1 MSQYLYLLFPLTA
14 LLISCSKERG
24 DLDSPDLE
32 KYLIRDDSSFMY
44 GFATAIKVV
53 PGRGSIRWIANNRI
67 IDNKGRYGMSFTN
80 YGDTTNWR
88 DLEGTAF
95 LREAISIEF
104 DPFSLNKQKIV
115 DDISNQKDPK
125 LNLGNYFKLAD
136 GGDVLDATWD
146 IDMSKDSYV
155 KVEKID
161 RVRKVIEGSFDLH
174 FKVVSQS
181 TLPGIKYA
189 ERARFKSGKFKAKIF
204 TK

>member
-1 MSQYLYLLFPLTA
+1 MRQSFCLLLLLTA
-14 LLISCSKERG
+14 LLLSCSKERG

-32 KYLIRDDSSFMY
+32 KYLIRDDSTFMY

-53 PGRGSIRWIANNRI
+53 PDRGSIRWTANNYI
-67 IDNKGRYGMSFTN
+67 GSYKGNYGLALIN
-80 YGDTTNWR
+80 YGDTTNWQL
-88 DLEGTAF
+88 LEKRAF
-95 LREAISIEF
+95 VRESLTCEF
-104 DPFSLNKQKIV
+104 DPFKIGKQKIV
-115 DDISNQKDPK
+115 DKISSERDPN
-125 LNLGNYFKLAD
+125 LNRGRYHKSAD
-136 GGDVLDATWD
+136 GGDVSDAAWD

-204 TK
+204 E